1 MVIKMINNFIKQL
14 REKNK
19 YTQEYLAQILNISRQ
34 SYSLLENGK
43 SEITLTQIEILSNFY
58 NISKENFINGIDK
71 KIEINIIEEIEIEKN
86 DDIRINIPQK
96 NINKFKQILLYILSK
111 IGAKPNVGQA
121 VLYKILYFIDFD
133 FYEKYEE
140 QLIGITYIKNHYGPT
155 PVEFKKV
162 IEDMKKNNDL
172 EEVKS
177 KYFNHEQTKYLPK
190 KNYNL
195 GCLTA
200 IEKEHIDNEL
210 KRLSDKNA
218 TELSDLSH
226 KDIPWIIAKDQEE
239 IKYESVF
246 YRTTETSVRSYDD
259 KL

>member
-1 MVIKMINNFIKQL
+1 MINDFIKRL
-14 REKNK
+14 REKHK
-19 YTQEYLAQILNISRQ
+19 YTQEYVADCLKISRQ
-34 SYSLLENGK
+34 SYSLLESGK
-43 SEITLTQIEILSNFY
+43 SEITLNQIDILSNLY
-58 NISKENFINGIDK
+58 SISKEDFINEKERTIEVNIINEIEDK
-71 KIEINIIEEIEIEKN
+71 KG
-86 DDIRINIPQK
+86 DDIRIDIPQK

-111 IGAKPNVGQA
+111 IGAKPNVGQV

-140 QLIGITYIKNHYGPT
+140 QLIGITYIKNHFGPT

-162 IEDMKKNNDL
+162 IEDMKKDNDL

-195 GCLTA
+195 SCLSA

-218 TELSDLSH
+218 SELSDLSH
-226 KDIPWIIAKDQEE
+226 RDIPWIIAKDQEE

-246 YRTTETSVRSYDD
+246 YRTNETSVRSYNDN
-259 KL
+259 L

>member
-1 MVIKMINNFIKQL
+1 MINDFIKRL
-14 REKNK
+14 REKHK
-19 YTQEYLAQILNISRQ
+19 YTQEYVADCLKMSRQ
-34 SYSLLENGK
+34 SYSLLESGK
-43 SEITLTQIEILSNFY
+43 SEITLNQIDILSNLY
-58 NISKENFINGIDK
+58 SISKEDFINEKERIIEVNIINEIEDK
-71 KIEINIIEEIEIEKN
+71 KS
-86 DDIRINIPQK
+86 DDIRIDIPQK

-111 IGAKPNVGQA
+111 IGAKPNVGQV

-140 QLIGITYIKNHYGPT
+140 QLIGITYIKNHFGPT

-162 IEDMKKNNDL
+162 IEDMKKDGDL

-195 GCLTA
+195 SCLNA

-218 TELSDLSH
+218 SELSDLSH
-226 KDIPWIIAKDQEE
+226 RDIPWIITKDQEE

-246 YRTTETSVRSYDD
+246 YRTNETSVRSYNDN
-259 KL
+259 L